1 MRWWDVNQ
9 FQCREL
15 FGMKCGLQ
23 KEYSIAQIGTFQSN
37 TCIGIRDDCESTYL
51 LVQFQGQESKG
62 ITELFSNF
70 LKFLTTFLI

>member
-37 TCIGIRDDCESTYL
+37 TCIGIRDDCEYGIN
-51 LVQFQGQESKG
+51 QGYRHSSINPLSFKAIPG
-62 ITELFSNF
+62 NINLRNVA
-70 LKFLTTFLI
+70 